1 MHSTRRLWASVGV
14 LSAAIFISALFQA
27 DTGEGHRFNGFA
39 YTDSDAE
46 TTDNHVNLHTEG
58 PSNSRRHGLKP
69 IRRHHNDSY
78 ASHSNTVLSG
88 ATSPPNSSFLLPVPP
103 TGTTETNLNI
113 SDAVPVEPFSPS
125 RTVKRA
131 IANGRPEVLA
141 MLPAASNAPFPPI
154 MNPASWAGLAET
166 DDPSRVATLPAAPS
180 QTGVPTVFAPSL
192 SRIPPA
198 VAPSAVAPQGA
209 IATTMPVPVSAGQ
222 NQGIPL
228 AAGEGGV
235 LDPHAASPPMTNQ
248 GALDSVG
255 VTTTSVLPATT
266 SGVGVVPQSET
277 PLAPATTP
285 TIVPA
290 PVPAG
295 GQPAVNA
302 GPVAAAAA
310 STDSAPTPSAATA
323 PQAGAASPAAATALP
338 AGAAATVLPAG
349 AAAPAVPAGAAAP
362 AVPAGAA
369 APAAATVVPAGA
381 ASPAAAAA
389 APAGA
394 AAPAAAT
401 AVPAGATS
409 PAAAAALPA
418 EAAAP
423 AAATGLPAGAAAPA
437 VVAAPASPPA
447 ASSST
452 GSSAVPAAAASTGAP
467 PAPAAV
473 AGATGTN
480 VGSSGVSL
488 GPQAVAGAASAS
500 AGENVRAAAAVT
512 GASAVTR
519 GSAVG
524 NGRLMVADSVEG
536 TPDAQEELLLDP
548 SVKEISVGSAGAR
561 VIHSQ
566 QRVRTAAEACFDACS
581 CWPVWSI
588 SIVVL
593 VVNLVASFVAFHLTA
608 SLYSKGLFSS
618 HFYKGGGYWMIG
630 AAIGGLVTGGLIG
643 GFVPP
648 ACWAGALYLGGSM
661 MSQSIAII
669 LLGRRGAWLGALG
682 GVGCGGVIGFF
693 TGTGGVGIMVGVFVG
708 LLLGI
713 VVGFAP
719 VCRSLKLNERYIR
732 AGMRVSSGLSS
743 RFSDDGRESKH
754 HSGTMTPL
762 SPRTTR
768 TPTSRRLPGSEVGST
783 SPVHS
788 SKRYTE
794 DRVHALASDG
804 GRSRQNDVPDQV
816 DS

>member
-27 DTGEGHRFNGFA
+27 DRGEGHRFKGSA
-39 YTDSDAE
+39 YTDADAD
-46 TTDNHVNLHTEG
+46 TTDNHVNLHTDW
-58 PSNSRRHGLKP
+58 SSQSRKHGLKP
-69 IRRHHNDSY
+69 IHRHHKDTDSY
-78 ASHSNTVLSG
+78 APPSNFAFND
-88 ATSPPNSSFLLPVPP
+88 ATSPRNSSFLLPTPS
-103 TGTTETNLNI
+103 TGTTETNLSI
-113 SDAVPVEPFSPS
+113 SGAVPVEPFSPS

-131 IANGRPEVLA
+131 IANGRPEILA
-141 MLPAASNAPFPPI
+141 MLPAASHAPLPPI
-154 MNPASWAGLAET
+154 MNPASWAGLEET
-166 DDPSRVATLPAAPS
+166 ADPSRVATQPPAPS
-180 QTGVPTVFAPSL
+180 QTGVPTVFAQSL
-192 SRIPPA
+192 SRVAPA
-198 VAPSAVAPQGA
+198 VAPPVVAPEGAVA
-209 IATTMPVPVSAGQ
+209 ATVPVPVSAGQ

-228 AAGEGGV
+228 VAGEGGV
-235 LDPHAASPPMTNQ
+235 LDAHAVSPPMTNQ
-248 GALDSVG
+248 GALGSVG

-266 SGVGVVPQSET
+266 SGVGVVPQSEK

-285 TIVPA
+285 TTVPA

-295 GQPAVNA
+295 EQPAVNA
-302 GPVAAAAA
+302 EPVVAAAA
-310 STDSAPTPSAATA
+310 STAAAPTPSAATA
-323 PQAGAASPAAATALP
+323 PQTGAVAPAAPTAL
-338 AGAAATVLPAG
+338 
-349 AAAPAVPAGAAAP
+349 
-362 AVPAGAA
+362 PAGAA
-369 APAAATVVPAGA
+369 APAAATSIPAGA
-381 ASPAAAAA
+381 SAPAAATSI
-389 APAGA
+389 PAGA

-401 AVPAGATS
+401 SIPAG
-409 PAAAAALPA
+409 
-418 EAAAP
+418 AAAP
-423 AAATGLPAGAAAPA
+423 AAATSIPAGAAAPAAATSILAGAAAPAAATSIPAGAAAPA

-467 PAPAAV
+467 PAPAAM
-473 AGATGTN
+473 AGAIGTS
-480 VGSSGVSL
+480 GGASGVSL
-488 GPQAVAGAASAS
+488 VPQAVAGATSAS
-500 AGENVRAAAAVT
+500 AGENVPAAAGVT

-519 GSAVG
+519 RSTVG
-524 NGRLMVADSVEG
+524 NNRLMVTDSVEG
-536 TPDAQEELLLDP
+536 APDAQEELLLDP
-548 SVKEISVGSAGAR
+548 SVEEISVGSVGAR

-593 VVNLVASFVAFHLTA
+593 VVNIVASFVAFHLTA

-661 MSQSIAII
+661 MSQSIAIV

-768 TPTSRRLPGSEVGST
+768 TPTSRRLPGSEVGATST
-783 SPVHS
+783 VHS

-804 GRSRQNDVPDQV
+804 GRSRQNDAPDQV
-816 DS
+816 ES